1 MEGRLVRGEGA
12 STRIR
17 IVTRFH
23 LNSKLSSPLRPR
35 RRLPKGRLTRC
46 FRPNIAKEVSNR
58 STPSRIYF
66 RRKFKLLNQS
76 TWKAKMI
83 RSRNSSWLSR
93 MPHIRHLWALAP
105 KRGTNHRFFSP
116 KTVTSNP
123 QKKPR
128 SKERLTAL
136 YRAHRRYLNL
146 WECLRSPLPNRRWI
160 SRDHQANAHLWR
172 LPVHNRE
179 EPAPTEAPVRN
190 QYLEW
195 VIILKS
201 LGNYAHQ
208 SSQRDYQA
216 ICTLLCLGYPVTNPK
231 KLSNKEKVWFLQSP
245 QLRQEISK
253 LHKWAG
259 RISEYTLKISM
270 RPIEWSRS
278 EK

>member
-1 MEGRLVRGEGA
+1 M
-12 STRIR
+12 
-17 IVTRFH
+17 
-23 LNSKLSSPLRPR
+23 P
-35 RRLPKGRLTRC
+35 LTRH
-46 FRPNIAKEVSNR
+46 
-58 STPSRIYF
+58 
-66 RRKFKLLNQS
+66 LL
-76 TWKAKMI
+76 
-83 RSRNSSWLSR
+83 
-93 MPHIRHLWALAP
+93 ALAP
-105 KRGTNHRFFSP
+105 KRGTNRRFFSL

-123 QKKPR
+123 QKRLR
-128 SKERLTAL
+128 SRGKLTAL

-179 EPAPTEAPVRN
+179 EIAPTEALVKN

-195 VIILKS
+195 VKILKS

-208 SSQRDYQA
+208 NSQRDYQA

-231 KLSNKEKVWFLQSP
+231 KLSNKEKVWCLRRVP
-245 QLRQEISK
+245 QLLQEISK
-253 LHKWAG
+253 SHKWAG
-259 RISEYTLKISM
+259 KISEYTLKISM